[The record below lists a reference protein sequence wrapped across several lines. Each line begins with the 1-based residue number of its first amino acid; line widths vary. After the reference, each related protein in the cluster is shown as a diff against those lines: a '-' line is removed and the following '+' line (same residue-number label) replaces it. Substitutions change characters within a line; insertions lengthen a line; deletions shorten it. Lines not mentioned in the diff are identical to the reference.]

1 MSGGRSIKSTII
13 GPSILDLL
21 FSIEFLLWEPLKIMA
36 VTCYYPNISITRVIM
51 KDTPPHL
58 KRQTVGG
65 VKYLWPNKF
74 NLDSIIFYLSILF
87 RHGFLFMVKED
98 EAWNIIIIS
107 IVMTIVLLPRNLFV
121 KQLLCCCHVCKAI
134 SSVLSPLETVISHYV
149 SICEIFFCK
158 NGLIWKFLFLFDTN
172 VMGIAWNLAI
182 NGPWIWSA

>member
-1 MSGGRSIKSTII
+1 
-13 GPSILDLL
+13 
-21 FSIEFLLWEPLKIMA
+21 MA

-87 RHGFLFMVKED
+87 CHGFLFMVKED

-107 IVMTIVLLPRNLFV
+107 IAMTIVLLPRNLFV
-121 KQLLCCCHVCKAI
+121 KQLLCCCHICKTI
-134 SSVLSPLETVISHYV
+134 SCLFPYIFLFRTPLETDMSV
-149 SICEIFFCK
+149 SIMCPFRIQNFFAKKWKKLKIPIFNLIQMLWELREIRPLM
-158 NGLIWKFLFLFDTN
+158 GHEYEVHKF
-172 VMGIAWNLAI
+172 
-182 NGPWIWSA
+182 